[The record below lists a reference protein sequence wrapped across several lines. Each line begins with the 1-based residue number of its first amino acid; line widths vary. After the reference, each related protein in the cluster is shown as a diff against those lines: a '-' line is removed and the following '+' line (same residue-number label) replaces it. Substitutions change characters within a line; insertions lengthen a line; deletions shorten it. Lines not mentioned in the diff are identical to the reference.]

1 MNKATELSR
10 LHTAGHLIGLA
21 IKHLGLPLMSRQS
34 HHLPGESYVECKG
47 AIDENRKEEIRKA
60 IEEEVNKLVAEN
72 KPIVERVQLAEM
84 CPSLPSYLPKDRP
97 MRLVIVEGE
106 EGIPCEESHV
116 CITSQIGRVIINKIS
131 TKNGNV
137 RICYSLS

>member
-47 AIDENRKEEIRKA
+47 GIDENRKEEIRKA

-72 KPIVERVQLAEM
+72 KPIVERVQLVEM
-84 CPSLPSYLPKDRP
+84 CPSIPQLPNDRP
-97 MRLVIVEGE
+97 MRVVIVEGE
-106 EGIPCEESHV
+106 EGIPCGESHV
-116 CITSQIGRVIINKIS
+116 CTTSQIGRVIINEIS
-131 TKNGNV
+131 TKNGNI

>member
-1 MNKATELSR
+1 MNKVTELSR

-47 AIDENRKEEIRKA
+47 DIDENRKEEIKTA
-60 IEEEVNKLVAEN
+60 IEEEVNKLIAEN
-72 KPIVERVQLAEM
+72 KPIIERVQLVEM
-84 CPSLPSYLPKDRP
+84 CPSIPYQVPNDKP
-97 MRLVIVEGE
+97 MRVVIVEGE
-106 EGIPCEESHV
+106 AGIPCGESHV
-116 CITSQIGRVIINKIS
+116 CVTSQIGRVIINEIS

-137 RICYSLS
+137 RICYSLN